1 MLIGASGQQ
10 VGVLGYRDS
19 SPGEARCE
27 HHKPEDGSMDGTS
40 ASPQPHNAAQRSAHI
55 RQVVL
60 AKGVELR
67 ERYPILK
74 HQDALGAGI
83 LAFALIGMIGSAAL
97 YISGHM
103 AWWACLLLNAFFAS
117 LTHELEHDLIHSMY
131 FRKQRVPHNLMMG
144 LVWLARP
151 STINPWIRRHLHLNH
166 HKVSGTETDMEERAI
181 TNGEPWGFARLLM
194 VGDNM
199 MSAFIRL
206 LRAPTWAHKWSI
218 LKRVFKVYAPLALV
232 HWGAWYVF
240 LGFHAANGIAYLLGS
255 PIEWSATTL
264 SVMQVIDI
272 AAVVIIGP
280 NVLRTFCLHFISSN
294 MHYYGDVEPG
304 NVLQQCQ
311 VLNPWWLWPLQAFC
325 FNFGSSHGIHHF
337 VVKEPFYIR
346 QMTVAVA
353 HKVMREMGVRFNDFG
368 TFGRANRFV
377 RRDEVAV
384 SGEAVE
390 V

>member
-1 MLIGASGQQ
+1 M
-10 VGVLGYRDS
+10 
-19 SPGEARCE
+19 
-27 HHKPEDGSMDGTS
+27 HGTS
-40 ASPQPHNAAQRSAHI
+40 ASPERLNAQQRSAHI
-55 RQVVL
+55 REVVL

-67 ERYPILK
+67 QRYPLLL

-83 LAFALIGMIGSAAL
+83 LAFALAGMVGSAAL

-103 AWWACLLLNAFFAS
+103 AWWVCLLLNAFFAS

-131 FRKQRVPHNLMMG
+131 FRKQRLPHNLMMG

-181 TNGEPWGFARLLM
+181 TNGEPWGIARLLM
-194 VGDNM
+194 VGDNL
-199 MSAFIRL
+199 MSAFIRM
-206 LRAPTWAHKWSI
+206 LRAKTWAHKLSI
-218 LKRVFKVYAPLALV
+218 VQRSLKVYAPLALL

-240 LGFHAANGIAYLLGS
+240 LGFHGINAIAWLMGAS
-255 PIEWSATTL
+255 VAWSANTL
-264 SVMQVIDI
+264 AVMQMIDI

-280 NVLRTFCLHFISSN
+280 NVLRTFCLHFVSSN
-294 MHYYGDVEPG
+294 MHYYGDIEAG
-304 NVLQQCQ
+304 NVIQQTQ
-311 VLNPWWLWPLQAFC
+311 VLNPWWMWPLQAFC

-346 QMTVAVA
+346 QMTVPVA

-368 TFGRANRFV
+368 TFGRANRFTRKEQVAGEEV
-377 RRDEVAV
+377 RSVRA
-384 SGEAVE
+384 
-390 V
+390 

>member
-1 MLIGASGQQ
+1 
-10 VGVLGYRDS
+10 
-19 SPGEARCE
+19 
-27 HHKPEDGSMDGTS
+27 MDRTS
-40 ASPQPHNAAQRSAHI
+40 ASPQRHNAAQRSAHI
-55 RQVVL
+55 REVVL

-67 ERYPILK
+67 ERYPILR

-83 LAFALIGMIGSAAL
+83 LAFALAGMIGSAAL
-97 YISGHM
+97 YITGHM
-103 AWWACLLLNAFFAS
+103 AWWVCLLLNAFLAS

-194 VGDNM
+194 VGDNV
-199 MSAFIRL
+199 MSAFIRM
-206 LRAPTWAHKWSI
+206 LRARTWAHKI
-218 LKRVFKVYAPLALV
+218 NIIKRTLKVYAPLALV

-240 LGFHAANGIAYLLGS
+240 LGFHAANGVAYLMGS

-294 MHYYGDVEPG
+294 MHYYGDIEAG

-346 QMTVAVA
+346 QLTVPVA

-377 RRDEVAV
+377 RKDEVVA
-384 SGEAVE
+384 GEARTAQA
-390 V
+390 

>member
-1 MLIGASGQQ
+1 M
-10 VGVLGYRDS
+10 
-19 SPGEARCE
+19 
-27 HHKPEDGSMDGTS
+27 HGTS
-40 ASPQPHNAAQRSAHI
+40 ASPDRLNAQQRSAHI
-55 RQVVL
+55 REVVL

-67 ERYPILK
+67 ERYPLLK

-83 LAFALIGMIGSAAL
+83 LAFALAGMVGSAVL
-97 YISGHM
+97 YINGHL
-103 AWWACLLLNAFFAS
+103 AWWACLLLNAFLAS

-131 FRKQRVPHNLMMG
+131 FRKQRVPHNLMLG

-166 HKVSGTETDMEERAI
+166 HKVSGTEADMEERAI
-181 TNGEPWGFARLLM
+181 TNGEPWGVVRLLM
-194 VGDNM
+194 VGDNLM
-199 MSAFIRL
+199 AALIRL

-218 LKRVFKVYAPLALV
+218 LRRVLKVYAPLALL

-240 LGFHAANGIAYLLGS
+240 LGFHAINAVAYLAGTS
-255 PIEWSATTL
+255 VPWSDTTL
-264 SVMQVIDI
+264 AVMQVIDI

-280 NVLRTFCLHFISSN
+280 NVLRTFCLHFVSSN

-304 NVLQQCQ
+304 NVLQQTQ

-346 QMTVAVA
+346 QLTVPVA

-368 TFGRANRFV
+368 TFGRANRFT
-377 RRDEVAV
+377 RKAAPQAEVAPGLRV
-384 SGEAVE
+384 
-390 V
+390 

>member
-1 MLIGASGQQ
+1 
-10 VGVLGYRDS
+10 
-19 SPGEARCE
+19 
-27 HHKPEDGSMDGTS
+27 MDGTS
-40 ASPQPHNAAQRSAHI
+40 ASPQQLNAVQRSAHI
-55 RQVVL
+55 REVVL
-60 AKGVELR
+60 AKGLELR
-67 ERYPILK
+67 ERYPILR

-83 LAFALIGMIGSAAL
+83 LAFALAGMIGSAAL
-97 YISGHM
+97 YISGYM
-103 AWWACLLLNAFFAS
+103 AWWVCLLLNAFFAS

-151 STINPWIRRHLHLNH
+151 STINPWVRRHLHLNH
-166 HKVSGTETDMEERAI
+166 HKVSGTEADLEERAI
-181 TNGEPWGFARLLM
+181 TNGEPWGLARLLM

-199 MSAFIRL
+199 MSAIIRVQ
-206 LRAPTWAHKWSI
+206 RAKTWAHRFSI
-218 LKRVFKVYAPLALV
+218 IKRVLKVYAPLALL

-255 PIEWSATTL
+255 PIEWSATML

-346 QMTVAVA
+346 QMTVPVA

-377 RRDEVAV
+377 RRDAAAQEEVRTAQ
-384 SGEAVE
+384 A
-390 V
+390 

>member
-1 MLIGASGQQ
+1 
-10 VGVLGYRDS
+10 
-19 SPGEARCE
+19 
-27 HHKPEDGSMDGTS
+27 MDRTS
-40 ASPQPHNAAQRSAHI
+40 ASPPRHNAAQRSAHI
-55 RQVVL
+55 REVVL
-60 AKGVELR
+60 AKGDELR
-67 ERYPILK
+67 ERYPILQ
-74 HQDALGAGI
+74 HQDALGASI
-83 LAFALIGMIGSAAL
+83 LAFALAGMIGSAVL
-97 YISGHM
+97 YITGHM
-103 AWWACLLLNAFFAS
+103 AWWVCLLLNAFFAS
-117 LTHELEHDLIHSMY
+117 LPHELEHDLIHSMY

-194 VGDNM
+194 VGDNV
-199 MSAFIRL
+199 MSAFIRM
-206 LRAPTWAHKWSI
+206 LRAKTWAHKFSI
-218 LKRVFKVYAPLALV
+218 IKRSLKVYAPLALV
-232 HWGAWYVF
+232 HWAAWYVF
-240 LGFHAANGIAYLLGS
+240 LGFHAANGIAYLMGS

-294 MHYYGDVEPG
+294 MHYYGDIEAG

-346 QMTVAVA
+346 QMTVPVA

-377 RRDEVAV
+377 RRDEVVAE
-384 SGEAVE
+384 EARTAQA
-390 V
+390 

>member
-1 MLIGASGQQ
+1 
-10 VGVLGYRDS
+10 
-19 SPGEARCE
+19 
-27 HHKPEDGSMDGTS
+27 MDGTS
-40 ASPQPHNAAQRSAHI
+40 ASPQRLNAAQRSAHI
-55 RQVVL
+55 REVVL
-60 AKGVELR
+60 ARGVELR
-67 ERYPILK
+67 KRYPILT

-83 LAFALIGMIGSAAL
+83 LAFALAGMIGSAAL
-97 YISGHM
+97 YITGHM
-103 AWWACLLLNAFFAS
+103 AGWVCLLLNAFFAS

-181 TNGEPWGFARLLM
+181 TNGEPWGIARLLM
-194 VGDNM
+194 VGDNV
-199 MSAFIRL
+199 MSAFIRM
-206 LRAPTWAHKWSI
+206 LRAKTWAHKFSI
-218 LKRVFKVYAPLALV
+218 IKRTLKVYAPLALV

-240 LGFHAANGIAYLLGS
+240 LGFHAANGIAYLMGTS
-255 PIEWSATTL
+255 IEWSATTL

-280 NVLRTFCLHFISSN
+280 NVLRTFCLHFVSSN
-294 MHYYGDVEPG
+294 MHYYGDVELG
-304 NVLQQCQ
+304 NVIQQTQ
-311 VLNPWWLWPLQAFC
+311 VLNPWWMWPMQAFC

-346 QMTVAVA
+346 QMTVPVA

-377 RRDEVAV
+377 RKEEVQ
-384 SGEAVE
+384 GQPVE
-390 V
+390 GVRV

>member
-1 MLIGASGQQ
+1 
-10 VGVLGYRDS
+10 
-19 SPGEARCE
+19 
-27 HHKPEDGSMDGTS
+27 MDRTS
-40 ASPQPHNAAQRSAHI
+40 ASPQRHIAAQRSAHI
-55 RQVVL
+55 REVVL

-67 ERYPILK
+67 ERYPILQ

-83 LAFALIGMIGSAAL
+83 LAFALAGMIGSAAL
-97 YISGHM
+97 YITGHM
-103 AWWACLLLNAFFAS
+103 AWWICLLLNAFFAS

-194 VGDNM
+194 VGDNV
-199 MSAFIRL
+199 MSAFIRM
-206 LRAPTWAHKWSI
+206 LRARTWVHKI
-218 LKRVFKVYAPLALV
+218 NIIKRTLKVYAPLAPV

-240 LGFHAANGIAYLLGS
+240 LGFHAANGVAYLMGS

-294 MHYYGDVEPG
+294 MHYYGDIEAG

-346 QMTVAVA
+346 QMTVPVA

-377 RRDEVAV
+377 RRDEVV
-384 SGEAVE
+384 QEE
-390 V
+390 VRAARA

>member
-1 MLIGASGQQ
+1 M
-10 VGVLGYRDS
+10 
-19 SPGEARCE
+19 
-27 HHKPEDGSMDGTS
+27 HGTS
-40 ASPQPHNAAQRSAHI
+40 ASPQRLNAAQRSAHI
-55 RQVVL
+55 REVVL

-67 ERYPILK
+67 QRYPILN
-74 HQDALGAGI
+74 HQDALGASI
-83 LAFALIGMIGSAAL
+83 LAFALAGMIGSATL
-97 YISGHM
+97 YLTGHM
-103 AWWACLLLNAFFAS
+103 AWWVCLLLNAFFAS

-166 HKVSGTETDMEERAI
+166 HKVSGSETDVEERAI
-181 TNGEPWGFARLLM
+181 TNGEPWGIARLLM
-194 VGDNM
+194 VGDNI
-199 MSAFIRL
+199 MSAFIRM
-206 LRAPTWAHKWSI
+206 LRANTWALKFSI
-218 LKRVFKVYAPLALV
+218 IKRTLKAYAPLALM

-240 LGFHAANGIAYLLGS
+240 LGFHAANGIASLMGA

-304 NVLQQCQ
+304 NVIQQTQ
-311 VLNPWWLWPLQAFC
+311 VLNAWWLWPLQAFC
-325 FNFGSSHGIHHF
+325 FNFGSTHGIHHF

-346 QMTVAVA
+346 QMTAPLA
-353 HKVMREMGVRFNDFG
+353 HKVMREMGVRFNDIG
-368 TFGRANRFV
+368 TFSRANRFV
-377 RRDEVAV
+377 RKEATAPQEVRA
-384 SGEAVE
+384 AQA
-390 V
+390 

>member
-1 MLIGASGQQ
+1 M
-10 VGVLGYRDS
+10 
-19 SPGEARCE
+19 
-27 HHKPEDGSMDGTS
+27 HGTS
-40 ASPQPHNAAQRSAHI
+40 ASPQRLNAAQRSAHI
-55 RQVVL
+55 REVVL

-67 ERYPILK
+67 QRYPILN

-83 LAFALIGMIGSAAL
+83 LAFALAGMIGSAAL
-97 YISGHM
+97 YMTGHM

-199 MSAFIRL
+199 MSSFIRM
-206 LRAPTWAHKWSI
+206 LRAKTWAHKFSI
-218 LKRVFKVYAPLALV
+218 VQRTLKVYAPLALV

-240 LGFHAANGIAYLLGS
+240 LGFHAINGIAFLMGA

-294 MHYYGDVEPG
+294 MHYYGDIEPG
-304 NVLQQCQ
+304 NVMQQCQ
-311 VLNPWWLWPLQAFC
+311 VLNAGWLWPLQAFC

-346 QMTVAVA
+346 QMTVPVA

-368 TFGRANRFV
+368 TFGRANWFERKDAAQPREV
-377 RRDEVAV
+377 RAAQV
-384 SGEAVE
+384 
-390 V
+390 

>member
-1 MLIGASGQQ
+1 M
-10 VGVLGYRDS
+10 
-19 SPGEARCE
+19 
-27 HHKPEDGSMDGTS
+27 HGTS
-40 ASPQPHNAAQRSAHI
+40 ASPQRLNAAQRSAQI
-55 RQVVL
+55 REVVL
-60 AKGVELR
+60 AKGGQLR

-83 LAFALIGMIGSAAL
+83 LAFALTGMIGSAAL
-97 YISGHM
+97 YMSGHL

-181 TNGEPWGFARLLM
+181 TNGEPWGIARLLM

-199 MSAFIRL
+199 MSSFIRM
-206 LRAPTWAHKWSI
+206 LRAKTWAQKISI
-218 LKRVFKVYAPLALV
+218 IQRTLKVYAPLALL

-240 LGFHAANGIAYLLGS
+240 LGFHGANGVAHLMGAS
-255 PIEWSATTL
+255 IEWSATTL
-264 SVMQVIDI
+264 SVMNVIDI

-294 MHYYGDVEPG
+294 MHYYGDVESG
-304 NVLQQCQ
+304 NVMQQCQ
-311 VLNPWWLWPLQAFC
+311 VLNAKWLWPLQAFC
-325 FNFGSSHGIHHF
+325 FNFGSTHGIHHF

-346 QMTVAVA
+346 QMTAPVA
-353 HKVMREMGVRFNDFG
+353 HKVMREMGVRFNDIG
-368 TFGRANRFV
+368 TFARANRFIRKETEESRPV
-377 RRDEVAV
+377 QAARV
-384 SGEAVE
+384 
-390 V
+390 

>member
-1 MLIGASGQQ
+1 
-10 VGVLGYRDS
+10 
-19 SPGEARCE
+19 
-27 HHKPEDGSMDGTS
+27 MDRTS
-40 ASPQPHNAAQRSAHI
+40 ASPQRHNAAQRSAHI
-55 RQVVL
+55 REVVL

-67 ERYPILK
+67 QRYPILQ

-83 LAFALIGMIGSAAL
+83 LAFALAGMIGSAAL
-97 YISGHM
+97 YITGHM
-103 AWWACLLLNAFFAS
+103 AWWVCLLLNAFFAS

-181 TNGEPWGFARLLM
+181 TNGEPWGLARLLM
-194 VGDNM
+194 VGDNV
-199 MSAFIRL
+199 MSAFIRM
-206 LRAPTWAHKWSI
+206 LRARTWAHKFSI
-218 LKRVFKVYAPLALV
+218 IKRTLKVYAPLALV

-240 LGFHAANGIAYLLGS
+240 LGFHAANGIAYLMGS

-294 MHYYGDVEPG
+294 MHYYGDIEAG

-346 QMTVAVA
+346 QLTVPVA

-377 RRDEVAV
+377 RRDEVVAE
-384 SGEAVE
+384 EARTAQA
-390 V
+390 

>member
-1 MLIGASGQQ
+1 
-10 VGVLGYRDS
+10 
-19 SPGEARCE
+19 
-27 HHKPEDGSMDGTS
+27 MDGTS
-40 ASPQPHNAAQRSAHI
+40 ASPQRLNAAQRSAHI
-55 RQVVL
+55 REVVL
-60 AKGVELR
+60 TRGVELR
-67 ERYPILK
+67 KRYPILN

-83 LAFALIGMIGSAAL
+83 LAFALTGMIGSAAL
-97 YISGHM
+97 YITGHM
-103 AWWACLLLNAFFAS
+103 AWWVCLLLNAFFAS

-166 HKVSGTETDMEERAI
+166 HKVSGTEADLEERAI
-181 TNGEPWGFARLLM
+181 TNGEPWGIARLLM
-194 VGDNM
+194 VGDNV
-199 MSAFIRL
+199 MSAFIRM
-206 LRAPTWAHKWSI
+206 LRAKTWAHKFNI
-218 LKRVFKVYAPLALV
+218 IQRALKVYAPLALV

-240 LGFHAANGIAYLLGS
+240 LGFHAANGIAYLMGA

-280 NVLRTFCLHFISSN
+280 NVLRTFCLHFVSSN
-294 MHYYGDVEPG
+294 MHYYGDVELG
-304 NVLQQCQ
+304 NVIQQTQ
-311 VLNPWWLWPLQAFC
+311 VLNPWWMWPLQAFC

-346 QMTVAVA
+346 QMTVPVA

-377 RRDEVAV
+377 RKEDVQ
-384 SGEAVE
+384 GQHVE
-390 V
+390 GVRV

>member
-1 MLIGASGQQ
+1 
-10 VGVLGYRDS
+10 
-19 SPGEARCE
+19 
-27 HHKPEDGSMDGTS
+27 MDRTS
-40 ASPQPHNAAQRSAHI
+40 ASPQRHNAAQRSAHI

-67 ERYPILK
+67 QRYPILQ

-83 LAFALIGMIGSAAL
+83 LAFALAGMIGSAAL
-97 YISGHM
+97 YITGHM
-103 AWWACLLLNAFFAS
+103 AWWVCLLLNAFFAS

-194 VGDNM
+194 VGDNV
-199 MSAFIRL
+199 MSAFIRM
-206 LRAPTWAHKWSI
+206 LRAKTWAHKFSI
-218 LKRVFKVYAPLALV
+218 IKRTLKVYAPLALV

-240 LGFHAANGIAYLLGS
+240 LGFHAANGIAYLMGS
-255 PIEWSATTL
+255 SIEWSATTL

-272 AAVVIIGP
+272 TAVVIIGP

-294 MHYYGDVEPG
+294 MHYYGDVELG

-325 FNFGSSHGIHHF
+325 FNFGSTHGIHHF

-346 QMTVAVA
+346 QMTVPVA
-353 HKVMREMGVRFNDFG
+353 HKVMREMGVRFNDYG
-368 TFGRANRFV
+368 TFARANRFV
-377 RRDEVAV
+377 RKETSTTEEVRTAQ
-384 SGEAVE
+384 A
-390 V
+390 